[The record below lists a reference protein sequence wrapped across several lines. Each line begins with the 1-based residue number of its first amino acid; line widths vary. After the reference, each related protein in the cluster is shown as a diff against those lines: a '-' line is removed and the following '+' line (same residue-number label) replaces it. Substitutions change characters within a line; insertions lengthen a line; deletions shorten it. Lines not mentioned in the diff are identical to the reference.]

1 MWEGRNPPVQSL
13 TPRPLCRPPIVVS
26 SEVCRL
32 LGGSESDVVGWWSS
46 EITYLVVGG
55 REVRLPHSRAS
66 ISAMTV

>member
-46 EITYLVVGG
+46 EITYLIHTFSMAPIDRQYNV
-55 REVRLPHSRAS
+55 
-66 ISAMTV
+66 